1 MIKSITQYRGLPRQ
15 IYLLLI
21 ARTVIAMSS
30 FIFPFLT
37 LFLSSRLHMSDMQIG
52 NYLLWVSLSYIPA
65 ALIGGKLADK
75 IGRKWVYFF
84 SMVLADIA
92 CFISGFYYTDD
103 MVIYILI
110 AGFFFMNM
118 GMPVLS
124 AMMMD
129 LTDPSNRQESFSLIY
144 LGYNLGFAFG
154 PLIAGLLFENYIQWI
169 FWGQAILNLAAMS
182 LIAIFVKDTLP
193 GKCEIASVAA
203 DASRVDEQ
211 ASGETLWRSLLHSPE
226 VLLFALFGS
235 FYAFGYAELGFVLPL
250 QMADLFGT
258 GDGSKL
264 YGIVWSLNGLFVF
277 LLTPLTVLI
286 FKKRHPLLNLA
297 ITGICYMVGMGLYA
311 LIDTL
316 PLFYLMVVVWTFGEV
331 LGATNS
337 GVFIANHSPISHRA
351 RYQSIYDIIQGSG
364 RAVGP
369 MVVGIFLMS
378 HTYMDAWQLVG
389 LMCLIAAL
397 AFYIMYRYYKRKEQ
411 PPETMADVADNPV
424 YDK

>member
-37 LFLSSRLHMSDMQIG
+37 LFLSSRLHMSDMEIG
-52 NYLLWVSLSYIPA
+52 RYLLFVSLSYIPA

-75 IGRKWVYFF
+75 LGRKWVYFF
-84 SMVLADIA
+84 SMVFADIA
-92 CFISGFYYTDD
+92 CFISGFYYQEA

-129 LTDPSNRQESFSLIY
+129 LTHPGNRQESFSLIY

-154 PLIAGLLFENYIQWI
+154 PLIAGLLFEHYIQWI
-169 FWGQAILNLAAMS
+169 FWGQALLNLAAMS
-182 LIAIFVKDTLP
+182 LIAIFVKDTKP
-193 GKCEIASVAA
+193 GQNEIEALAQ
-203 DASRVDEQ
+203 DANRAKER
-211 ASGETLWRSLLHSPE
+211 ASGESLLQSLFHAPE

-235 FYAFGYAELGFVLPL
+235 LYAFAYAELGFVLPL
-250 QMADLFGT
+250 QMADIFGA
-258 GDGSKL
+258 GAGSKL
-264 YGIVWSLNGLFVF
+264 YGVIWSLNGLFVF
-277 LLTPLTVLI
+277 LLTPLTVLM
-286 FKKRHPLLNLA
+286 FKKRPPLLNLSFA
-297 ITGICYMVGMGLYA
+297 GICYLVGMGLYS
-311 LIDTL
+311 LISSL
-316 PLFYLMVVVWTFGEV
+316 PLFYLMVAVWTLGEV
-331 LGATNS
+331 VGATNS

-364 RAVGP
+364 RAIGP
-369 MVVGIFLMS
+369 LLVGIFLMS
-378 HTYMDAWQLVG
+378 HSYADAWRLVA
-389 LMCLIAAL
+389 LLCLISAAS
-397 AFYIMYRYYKRKEQ
+397 FYIMYRYYHKKEQ
-411 PPETMADVADNPV
+411 RSLEDDPAGVPIC
-424 YDK
+424 DK